1 MERRVIDIFC
11 LYIYD
16 FSAKEAE
23 THRELNNKVWTEP
36 SYTWLHLVS
45 QIRELAIGFDARK
58 LHYDSV

>member
-23 THRELNNKVWTEP
+23 THRELNNKGWTEQK
-36 SYTWLHLVS
+36 LHLVS

-58 LHYDSV
+58 LHYNSV